1 MDTIDIVISIIVVAA
16 YLFFNYKKKEKSN
29 NSEPVEIPK
38 IPESVNIP
46 FEPKF
51 EKKRTVLNTSMEEI
65 GINSS
70 KKENYFTYEETNK
83 IEAEF
88 SGLPAKVAA
97 AKQSKIE
104 QLKDSYRVLQ
114 GEIEHFKMDFLFLY
128 LFFIYISLFILDI
141 LLKIEYNI
149 FINDI

>member
-88 SGLPAKVAA
+88 YNYDDSFVKAKT
-97 AKQSKIE
+97 QSVDNE
-104 QLKDSYRVLQ
+104 DESFPMLTLES
-114 GEIEHFKMDFLFLY
+114 GEIINGI
-128 LFFIYISLFILDI
+128 IYGEIL
-141 LLKIEYNI
+141 KRPNY
-149 FINDI
+149 

>member
-88 SGLPAKVAA
+88 YNNDDSFVKAKIQSVDNEDESFPMLPLE
-97 AKQSKIE
+97 S
-104 QLKDSYRVLQ
+104 
-114 GEIEHFKMDFLFLY
+114 GEIINGI
-128 LFFIYISLFILDI
+128 IYGEIL
-141 LLKIEYNI
+141 KRPNY
-149 FINDI
+149 

>member
-83 IEAEF
+83 IESEYYNNDDSF
-88 SGLPAKVAA
+88 VKAKTQTVDNEDE
-97 AKQSKIE
+97 SFPMLTLE
-104 QLKDSYRVLQ
+104 S
-114 GEIEHFKMDFLFLY
+114 GEIINGI
-128 LFFIYISLFILDI
+128 IYGEIL
-141 LLKIEYNI
+141 KRPNY
-149 FINDI
+149 